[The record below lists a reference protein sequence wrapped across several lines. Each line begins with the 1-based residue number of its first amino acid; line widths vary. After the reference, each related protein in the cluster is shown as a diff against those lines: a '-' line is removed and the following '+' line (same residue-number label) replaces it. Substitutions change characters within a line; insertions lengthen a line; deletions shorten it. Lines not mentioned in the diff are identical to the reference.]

1 MRYLCTLLLAFVLSA
16 GLSHVATAQS
26 GTVTGTV
33 VDAATEEPITSATV
47 ELRNA
52 ADSSL
57 VTGAITTGEGTFRI
71 GPIQT
76 GDYYVRV
83 SFVGFSPEIV
93 PDVTISQQNQEV
105 NIGTVA
111 LHEDTAQLEEVQV
124 SAEREYMEVGID
136 KTTYNVQN
144 QPVTA
149 GGSAREVLENIPS
162 IEVDMDGNISLRG
175 SQGVAIYLNGKPA
188 PMSGEALTSFLEGLS
203 ADDIARVE
211 VIPNP
216 SASYDPE
223 GMSGIINIVLA
234 KNKEL
239 GWGGGVS
246 ASAGTREN
254 YNGSVNAHYG
264 SGPFNVFANYSLRYE
279 EEEDS
284 GWRWRESLYLDPNT
298 ILELDM
304 TGTETDLS
312 NTFNASVDY
321 ELSKMNTLS
330 FSTVF
335 SHRSDAGSELD
346 SYTEYERVNV
356 DADQDLT
363 GRYNRRTDAEN
374 QDFSMDYRL
383 DFQRVITPREHELSL
398 EARYEE
404 DHEDELENY
413 FQRRL
418 PLDNPDADGTLVER
432 QRVDQGEQERE
443 ASLEADYQRP
453 LFGKNAHLETGYD
466 GEFTWLNNS
475 VYSES
480 LDQATNTLI
489 PDPQRTDAFDYAEQ
503 THSLFGVFGGK
514 VGDFGAQLGLRAE
527 QALTSFNQKKLGET
541 FENSYFSLFPSVHL
555 SYQPT
560 QSNTFKI
567 SYSKRVRR
575 PNSWQ
580 LNPIADYDDPT
591 FRRIGNPYLTPE
603 YTHSGELSY
612 SRLGKKYTLS
622 FSPYYRYT
630 VDEISWHEELRNDG
644 VTVLTFENF
653 ATSSSYGAELIGSLT
668 LGDWL
673 KGNASVNAYKQVTD
687 ASNLSSSLSSDAIGF
702 RTRGSLS
709 AELGQGVT
717 LQVSQFY
724 RSPMEIPGGN
734 IGAFTMT
741 NMALQKELLSGRA
754 SVNLRA
760 SDVFNTMGFEVQRD
774 MERYY
779 QEYSREP
786 NSRGLRLSFRYNFG
800 QQDENRRRQNQGGG
814 GDEGGE
820 GGGYGGM

>member
-1 MRYLCTLLLAFVLSA
+1 MKYFRTILLAFVLSA
-16 GLSHVATAQS
+16 GLSHLAAAQD
-26 GTVTGTV
+26 GAVTGTV
-33 VDAATEEPITSATV
+33 IDAATEEPITSATV
-47 ELRNA
+47 ELRST

-57 VTGAITTGEGTFRI
+57 VTGAITQNDGAFQI
-71 GPIQT
+71 SPVQT

-83 SFVGFSPEIV
+83 SFVGFSPQIV
-93 PDVTISQQNQEV
+93 SDVTLTQQDPEANV
-105 NIGTVA
+105 GTVA
-111 LHEDTAQLEEVQV
+111 LQEDTEQLEEVQV

-234 KNKEL
+234 KNQEL

-254 YNGSVNAHYG
+254 YNGSANAHYG

-284 GWRWRESLYLDPNT
+284 GWRWRENRYLNPNT

-304 TGTETDLS
+304 SGTETDLS

-321 ELSKMNTLS
+321 ELSNMNTLS

-335 SHRSDAGSELD
+335 SHRSDEGNELD
-346 SYTEYERVNV
+346 SYTEM
-356 DADQDLT
+356 DADEDLT

-383 DFQRVITPREHELSL
+383 DFQRVITPQEHELSV

-404 DHEDELENY
+404 DHEDELERY
-413 FQRRL
+413 TQRRL
-418 PLDNPDADGTLVER
+418 PVDNPDADGTLVER

-443 ASLEADYQRP
+443 ASLEADYRRP
-453 LFGKNAHLETGYD
+453 LFDKNAHLEAGYD
-466 GEFTWLNNS
+466 GEFEWLNNS

-480 LDQATNTLI
+480 LDEATGTLT
-489 PDPQRTDAFDYAEQ
+489 PDPERTDAFDYAEQ

-514 VGDFGAQLGLRAE
+514 LGDFGAQLGLRAE
-527 QALTSFNQKKLGET
+527 QALTTFNQKTLGET
-541 FENSYFSLFPSVHL
+541 FDNSYFSLFPSAHV

-560 QSNTFKI
+560 QGNTFKI

-603 YTHSGELSY
+603 YTHSGEVSY
-612 SRLGKKYTLS
+612 SRLGNKYTLT

-630 VDEISWHEELRNDG
+630 VDEISWHEELRDDG

-668 LGDWL
+668 LGEWL

-687 ASNLSSSLSSDAIGF
+687 ASNLSSSLSSDALGF

-724 RSPMEIPGGN
+724 RSPMEIPGGS
-734 IGAFTMT
+734 IGAFTRT
-741 NMALQKELLSGRA
+741 NVALQKELLAGRA
-754 SVNLRA
+754 SINLRA
-760 SDVFNTMGFEVQRD
+760 SDVFDTMGFEIQRD

-800 QQDENRRRQNQGGG
+800 QQDESRRRQDQGGGG
-814 GDEGGE
+814 GDEGG

>member
-1 MRYLCTLLLAFVLSA
+1 MKYFHTLLLAFVLSA
-16 GLSHVATAQS
+16 GLSHVAAAQD
-26 GTVTGTV
+26 GAVTGTV

-57 VTGAITTGEGTFRI
+57 VTGAITQNDGTFRI
-71 GPIQT
+71 EPIRA

-83 SFVGFSPEIV
+83 SFVGFAPTLVS
-93 PDVTISQQNQEV
+93 DVTISAQNPTAEV
-105 NIGTVA
+105 GTVA
-111 LHEDTAQLEEVQV
+111 LREDTEQLEEVQV

-136 KTTYNVQN
+136 KNVYNVQN

-162 IEVDMDGNISLRG
+162 VEVDIDGNISLRG

-234 KNKEL
+234 KDQEI

-246 ASAGTREN
+246 VSAGTRGR
-254 YNGSVNAHYG
+254 YNGSANTHYG
-264 SGPFNVFANYSLRYE
+264 SGPWNVYANYSLRFE

-284 GWRWRESLYLDPNT
+284 GWRWRENRYLNPNT

-304 TGTETDLS
+304 TGTEKDLS

-321 ELSKMNTLS
+321 ELSDKNTLS

-335 SHRSDAGSELD
+335 SHRSDEGSELD
-346 SYTEYERVNV
+346 SYTEM

-383 DFQRVITPREHELSL
+383 DFRRIITPQEHEFSA

-413 FQRRL
+413 TQRRFPVSNL
-418 PLDNPDADGTLVER
+418 NGDGMLTDR
-432 QRVDQGEQERE
+432 QRVDQGESERE
-443 ASLEADYQRP
+443 GSLELNYERP
-453 LFGKNAHLETGYD
+453 LGEKAYLEAGYD
-466 GEFTWLNNS
+466 GEFEWSKNS
-475 VYSES
+475 SHAAS
-480 LDQATNTLI
+480 LDSVTGTI
-489 PDPQRTDAFDYAEQ
+489 TPDPNLTNIFDYAEQ
-503 THSLFGVFGGK
+503 THAPFAILGGEL
-514 VGDFGAQLGLRAE
+514 GDFGAQLGLRAE
-527 QALTSFNQKKLGET
+527 QALTAFDQRTIDET
-541 FENSYFSLFPSVHL
+541 FENSYFSFFPSVHV

-560 QSNTFKI
+560 QGNTFKI

-575 PNSWQ
+575 PSSWQ
-580 LNPIADYDDPT
+580 LNPIRDYDDPT
-591 FRRIGNPYLTPE
+591 FQRVGNPYLTPE
-603 YTHSGELSY
+603 YTHSGEVSY
-612 SRLGKKYTLS
+612 SRLGNKYTLTL
-622 FSPYYRYT
+622 SPYYRYT
-630 VDEISWHEELRNDG
+630 VDEISWHEELRGDG

-668 LGDWL
+668 LGEWL

-687 ASNLSSSLSSDAIGF
+687 ASNLSSSLSSDALGF

-724 RSPMEIPGGN
+724 RSPMEIPGGS
-734 IGAFTMT
+734 IGAFTRT
-741 NMALQKELLSGRA
+741 NVALQKKLLSGRA

-760 SDVFNTMGFEVQRD
+760 SDVFDTMGFKIQRD

-786 NSRGLRLSFRYNFG
+786 NSRGLRLTFRYNFG
-800 QQDENRRRQNQGGG
+800 QQDKNRRQQDQGGG
-814 GDEGGE
+814 GEGGE